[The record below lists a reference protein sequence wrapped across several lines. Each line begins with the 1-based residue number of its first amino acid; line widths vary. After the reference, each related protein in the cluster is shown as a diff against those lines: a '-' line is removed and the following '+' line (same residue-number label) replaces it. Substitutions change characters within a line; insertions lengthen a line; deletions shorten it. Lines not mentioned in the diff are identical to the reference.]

1 MQVLKPKGRPGG
13 LETWA
18 PLGFSYEPI
27 EKGNLLF
34 PGAAPSA
41 PVETQ
46 EKSRPCLVGREK
58 PPHLIWEAG
67 FSKRSSSSG
76 RTLSGCHVSDSAS
89 LRKHHSDRLAGPLTL
104 FHAPPWRLQLTLYKL
119 ADSIPQLPG
128 FVKPLFSLCE
138 RIFF

>member
-41 PVETQ
+41 PAETQ
-46 EKSRPCLVGREK
+46 KKPRGQKPRDAHGLPADTVRPKTETHPSGSGGKTAKL
-58 PPHLIWEAG
+58 PMYLTYP
-67 FSKRSSSSG
+67 SSG
-76 RTLSGCHVSDSAS
+76 GRPGRAS
-89 LRKHHSDRLAGPLTL
+89 
-104 FHAPPWRLQLTLYKL
+104 Q
-119 ADSIPQLPG
+119 
-128 FVKPLFSLCE
+128 
-138 RIFF
+138 